1 MFHVIIACLP
11 AKLVL
16 ARPRNAQHAILWAQL
31 LSFIRT
37 LVLINA
43 LLATSVLRV
52 NAKSVIHHVPAVLEP
67 LTHVLYAMEATNQN
81 LLLMGLVMLRVQV
94 DMRQL

>member
-1 MFHVIIACLP
+1 MFHVITAYLP

-16 ARPRNAQHAILWAQL
+16 ERPQNVQPAILWAQL

-37 LVLINA
+37 LVSINA
-43 LLATSVLRV
+43 LLATSVSKV
-52 NAKSVIHHVPAVLEP
+52 NAKSVIHHVLAVLEP

-81 LLLMGLVMLRVQV
+81 LL
-94 DMRQL
+94 